1 MEIKVRNLH
10 YGEADKVLTH
20 VMLYDETKAKE
31 IAKTLEGVPP
41 KERVVKVSALFN
53 GVEVD
58 GQVIEDL
65 LQERVS
71 QYDKLLKLKY
81 SDIEA
86 EISERVEKIKKELD
100 TQYRS
105 EVIDKIERIRQTL
118 DRIEVDLEC
127 L

>member
-1 MEIKVRNLH
+1 MEIKVSNLK
-10 YGEADKVLTH
+10 YEADKVVTH

-31 IAKTLEGVPP
+31 ILKTLEGIPAQ
-41 KERVVKVSALFN
+41 ERVVKVSALFN

-71 QYDKLLKLKY
+71 QYDKLLKFKY
-81 SDIEA
+81 SDVEA

-105 EVIDKIERIRQTL
+105 EVIDKIEKIRQTL
-118 DRIEVDLEC
+118 DRIEVDLDC